1 MQEVEGDDGGSETP
15 YNRPHLTGSHLYRQF
30 NPSGPTLTHL
40 ISFGFPQAVFVSI
53 IFEIKSTFWGSTQ
66 SKTMPL

>member
-30 NPSGPTLTHL
+30 NPSGPTLTHFFYNNNNKIAHPKNSPL
-40 ISFGFPQAVFVSI
+40 FYNDIVWFYS
-53 IFEIKSTFWGSTQ
+53 GSVC
-66 SKTMPL
+66 